1 MFNKN
6 KPRRAHLLNAGIK
19 KMVRKKN
26 CPNCGSR
33 KISQKDNELICNVC
47 GVEFS
52 GKSRGRTSKKG
63 RKQW

>member
-1 MFNKN
+1 M
-6 KPRRAHLLNAGIK
+6 I

-33 KISQKDNELICNVC
+33 KITLKGNEWKCNIC
-47 GVEFS
+47 GAEFS

-63 RKQW
+63 KKQW